1 MQRPR
6 SNSILDSLKGRIWLA
21 VSGLAVLN
29 CVVGLGAYLLV
40 SFLVADSS
48 ATIFIT
54 FFILAFTTMVFGWW
68 LSNEVMRPIDALT
81 LLAKSLERSPSAS
94 LPRTTGAAETDEL
107 LQSLHRNGQQLQN
120 LTSLMNDAAAGRIEV
135 SKISLESSDKLS
147 AAFQRLASKITDS
160 ITAKQ
165 DLDTLRAA
173 VASLSN
179 DIEGVRNGRLNVTVR
194 TEQPQVKEI
203 ADALKY
209 LTSRLST
216 LTSQVNTASV
226 EFERTAADA
235 RSALSA
241 AIEAR
246 DERSSLPISNSVGL
260 SGIISRSETVLAAIG
275 SSLEEAS
282 KLQGAQQNRSRATLD
297 QLQAFVS
304 DASRKTVKLRSR
316 SQMLQ
321 PLGRTADELAK
332 RSNLIAVNS
341 SIMPESGSTFAPVV
355 TNELA
360 QFSSRSEK
368 LGKDIVSLGDG
379 FGGEIAELEKE
390 FDTAATLLPQ
400 AVKDTSATIGTNLSY
415 ATIVDRL
422 RSLEQQLR
430 ALHIEQMSEST
441 RVEAAIEKLAN
452 DSLSTALIRESESNV
467 LKLSG
472 IVNSL
477 RDSIS
482 DLAVNSASPAVPR
495 FTAPATQPVAA
506 PVPSAIE
513 NNQTNG

>member
-6 SNSILDSLKGRIWLA
+6 ANSILDSLKGRIWLA

-29 CVVGLGAYLLV
+29 CVMGLGAYLLV
-40 SFLVADSS
+40 SFLVSDSS

-68 LSNEVMRPIDALT
+68 LSNEVMRPIDTLT

-94 LPRTTGAAETDEL
+94 IPRTTGAAETDEL

-120 LTSLMNDAAAGRIEV
+120 LTTLMNDAAAGRIEV

-165 DLDTLRAA
+165 DLDALRAA
-173 VASLSN
+173 VTSLSN
-179 DIEGVRNGRLNVTVR
+179 DVKGVRNGRLNLSIR
-194 TEQPQVKEI
+194 TDQPQVKEI

-209 LTSRLST
+209 LSSRLST
-216 LTSQVNTASV
+216 LTSQVNATSID
-226 EFERTAADA
+226 FERTAVDA

-246 DERSSLPISNSVGL
+246 DEHSSISFTNGFDL
-260 SGIISRSETVLAAIG
+260 SGMISRSEDILTAIEL
-275 SSLEEAS
+275 SLDEAV
-282 KLQGAQQNRSRATLD
+282 KLQSEDQNKTKATLD
-297 QLQAFVS
+297 QLQSFVS
-304 DASRKTVKLRSR
+304 DASRKAGKLRSR

-341 SIMPESGSTFAPVV
+341 SILPESGSTFAPVV

-360 QFSSRSEK
+360 QFSLRSEK

-390 FDTAATLLPQ
+390 FDTAAELLPQ
-400 AVKDTSATIGTNLSY
+400 ALKHTAAAIGTNVSY
-415 ATIVDRL
+415 AAIIARL
-422 RSLEQQLR
+422 RTLEEQLKSLYLEQM
-430 ALHIEQMSEST
+430 AEST
-441 RVEAAIEKLAN
+441 RVEAAIEKLAHH
-452 DSLSTALIRESESNV
+452 SHSTSLIRESESNV
-467 LKLSG
+467 QRLSG
-472 IVNSL
+472 IVHSL

-482 DLAVNSASPAVPR
+482 DIVASPASSSPR
-495 FTAPATQPVAA
+495 FASPASDLPTASVIDSGQ
-506 PVPSAIE
+506 
-513 NNQTNG
+513 NNG

>member
-1 MQRPR
+1 
-6 SNSILDSLKGRIWLA
+6 
-21 VSGLAVLN
+21 
-29 CVVGLGAYLLV
+29 
-40 SFLVADSS
+40 
-48 ATIFIT
+48 
-54 FFILAFTTMVFGWW
+54 
-68 LSNEVMRPIDALT
+68 
-81 LLAKSLERSPSAS
+81 
-94 LPRTTGAAETDEL
+94 
-107 LQSLHRNGQQLQN
+107 
-120 LTSLMNDAAAGRIEV
+120 MNDAAAGRIEV

-165 DLDTLRAA
+165 DLDTLREA
-173 VASLSN
+173 VTSLSN
-179 DIEGVRNGRLNVTVR
+179 DIEGVRNGRLNVTIR
-194 TEQPQVKEI
+194 TDQPQVKEI

-209 LTSRLST
+209 LSSRLSS
-216 LTSQVNTASV
+216 LTSQVNSASI
-226 EFERTAADA
+226 EFETTATDA

-246 DERSSLPISNSVGL
+246 DERSSITFTN
-260 SGIISRSETVLAAIG
+260 GIDLNGMISRSQTILSAIEL
-275 SSLEEAS
+275 SLDEAV
-282 KLQGAQQNRSRATLD
+282 KLQGNSQDKAKDSLD
-297 QLQAFVS
+297 QLQGFVN

-341 SIMPESGSTFAPVV
+341 SIMTDSGSTFAPVV

-360 QFSSRSEK
+360 QFSTRSEK

-390 FDTAATLLPQ
+390 FNIATVLLPQ
-400 AVKDTSATIGTNLSY
+400 AVKDIAATIGTNLSY
-415 ATIVDRL
+415 AAIIDNL
-422 RSLEQQLR
+422 RSLEVQLR
-430 ALHIEQMSEST
+430 TLHSEQMSEST

-467 LKLSG
+467 IRLSG
-472 IVNSL
+472 IVHTL

-482 DLAVNSASPAVPR
+482 DLNTSHSSPAPR
-495 FTAPATQPVAA
+495 FAQTPPIAELPAA
-506 PVPSAIE
+506 SAVE
-513 NNQTNG
+513 NGQNNG

>member
-29 CVVGLGAYLLV
+29 CVLGLGAYLFV
-40 SFLVADSS
+40 SYMVSDSS

-94 LPRTTGAAETDEL
+94 LPRTTGASETDEL

-165 DLDTLRAA
+165 DLDTLREA
-173 VASLSN
+173 VTSLST
-179 DIEGVRNGRLNVTVR
+179 DIEGVRNGRLNVVIR
-194 TEQPQVKEI
+194 TDQPQVKEI

-209 LTSRLST
+209 LASRLST
-216 LTSQVNTASV
+216 LTSQVNTASS

-246 DERSSLPISNSVGL
+246 DERSSITFTNGIDL
-260 SGIISRSETVLAAIG
+260 SGMISRSEGILSAIEL
-275 SSLEEAS
+275 SLDEAT
-282 KLQGAQQNRSRATLD
+282 KLQSEDKYKTRATLD
-297 QLQAFVS
+297 QLQSFVN
-304 DASRKTVKLRSR
+304 DASRKTIKLRTR

-321 PLGRTADELAK
+321 PLGRTAEELAK

-341 SIMPESGSTFAPVV
+341 SIMPDLGSTFAPVV

-390 FDTAATLLPQ
+390 FDIAGALLPQ
-400 AVKDTSATIGTNLSY
+400 AVKDTAAVIGKNVSY
-415 ATIVDRL
+415 AAIVDRL
-422 RSLEQQLR
+422 RTLEAKLK
-430 ALHIEQMSEST
+430 ALHLEQMSEST
-441 RVEAAIEKLAN
+441 RVEATLEKLAN

-467 LKLSG
+467 LRLSG
-472 IVNSL
+472 IIHTL

-482 DLAVNSASPAVPR
+482 DLVITPSPTAPRFASTTPAV
-495 FTAPATQPVAA
+495 AEMPAAA
-506 PVPSAIE
+506 AIDS
-513 NNQTNG
+513 NQTNG

>member
-40 SFLVADSS
+40 SFMVSDSS

-94 LPRTTGAAETDEL
+94 LPRTTGASETDEL

-165 DLDTLRAA
+165 DLDTLREA
-173 VASLSN
+173 VTSLSN
-179 DIEGVRNGRLNVTVR
+179 EIQGVRNGRLDVTIR
-194 TEQPQVKEI
+194 TDQPQVKEI

-209 LTSRLST
+209 LSSRLSS
-216 LTSQVNTASV
+216 LTSQVNSASI
-226 EFERTAADA
+226 EFETTAADA

-246 DERSSLPISNSVGL
+246 DERSSIIFTNGIDL
-260 SGIISRSETVLAAIG
+260 SGMISRSETILSAIEL
-275 SSLEEAS
+275 SLEEAV
-282 KLQGAQQNRSRATLD
+282 KLQGNNQDRTKDSID
-297 QLQAFVS
+297 QLQCFVN

-341 SIMPESGSTFAPVV
+341 SIMPDSGSTFAPVV

-360 QFSSRSEK
+360 QFSTRSEK
-368 LGKDIVSLGDG
+368 LSKDIVSLGDG

-390 FDTAATLLPQ
+390 FDTAAVLLPQ
-400 AVKDTSATIGTNLSY
+400 AIKDIAAMVGTNLSY
-415 ATIVDRL
+415 AAIIDNL
-422 RSLEQQLR
+422 RSLELQLKT
-430 ALHIEQMSEST
+430 LHSEQMSEST
-441 RVEAAIEKLAN
+441 KVEAAIEKLAN

-467 LKLSG
+467 LRLSG
-472 IVNSL
+472 IVHTL

-482 DLAVNSASPAVPR
+482 DLVVSQSSSAPR
-495 FTAPATQPVAA
+495 FAPTTPIADA
-506 PVPSAIE
+506 PTTSAIDNAQ
-513 NNQTNG
+513 NNG